1 MKYNDLLNTIKN
13 VHVMTANDIYGVLDS
28 IDAVRMN
35 YMNLSD
41 SEKNILMAT
50 ELLLD
55 HELKK
60 RDKIGEGVNYATV
73 RI

>member
-41 SEKNILMAT
+41 SEKNILTAT
-50 ELLLD
+50 QLLCE
-55 HELKK
+55 HQLKL
-60 RDKIGEGVNYATV
+60 RGNIEGVNYATV
-73 RI
+73 RV

>member
-1 MKYNDLLNTIKN
+1 MKYNDLMNTIKN
-13 VHVMTANDIYGVLDS
+13 VHAMNTNQLFGILDS

-60 RDKIGEGVNYATV
+60 RGNIEGVKYETI

>member
-13 VHVMTANDIYGVLDS
+13 VHVMTTNDIYGILDS

-35 YMNLSD
+35 YINLSD

-50 ELLLD
+50 ELLCD

-60 RDKIGEGVNYATV
+60 RGNIEGVNYATV

>member
-13 VHVMTANDIYGVLDS
+13 VHVMTANDIFGILDS

-35 YMNLSD
+35 YINLSD

-50 ELLLD
+50 ELLVD

-60 RDKIGEGVNYATV
+60 RGNIEGVKYETV
-73 RI
+73 RV

>member
-13 VHVMTANDIYGVLDS
+13 VHVMNTNQLYGVLDS

-60 RDKIGEGVNYATV
+60 RGNIEGVNYASV
-73 RI
+73 RV

>member
-13 VHVMTANDIYGVLDS
+13 IHVMTTNDIYGVLDS

-35 YMNLSD
+35 YINLSD

-50 ELLLD
+50 ELLCD
-55 HELKK
+55 HQLKL
-60 RDKIGEGVNYATV
+60 RGNIEGVKYETI

>member
-60 RDKIGEGVNYATV
+60 RGNIEGVKYETI

>member
-13 VHVMTANDIYGVLDS
+13 VHVMTANDIFGILDS

-35 YMNLSD
+35 YINLSD
-41 SEKNILMAT
+41 SEKNMLMAT

-55 HELKK
+55 HELRK
-60 RDKIGEGVNYATV
+60 RGNIEGVKYETI

>member
-13 VHVMTANDIYGVLDS
+13 VHVMTANDIFGILDS

-35 YMNLSD
+35 YINLSD
-41 SEKNILMAT
+41 SENNILMAT

-60 RDKIGEGVNYATV
+60 RGNIEGVKYETI

>member
-60 RDKIGEGVNYATV
+60 RGKIEGVNYATV

>member
-13 VHVMTANDIYGVLDS
+13 VHVMTANDIFGVLDS

-35 YMNLSD
+35 YINLSD

-60 RDKIGEGVNYATV
+60 RGNIEGVNYATV
-73 RI
+73 RV

>member
-13 VHVMTANDIYGVLDS
+13 VHVMTANDIFGILDS

-55 HELKK
+55 HELRK
-60 RDKIGEGVNYATV
+60 RGNTKGVNYATV

>member
-13 VHVMTANDIYGVLDS
+13 VHTMTSNQIFGILDS

-35 YMNLSD
+35 YINLSD

-60 RDKIGEGVNYATV
+60 RGNIEGVNYATV

>member
-13 VHVMTANDIYGVLDS
+13 VHVLTANDIFGILDS

-35 YMNLSD
+35 YINLSD

-60 RDKIGEGVNYATV
+60 RGNIEGVNYATV
-73 RI
+73 RV

>member
-13 VHVMTANDIYGVLDS
+13 VHSMNTNQLYGILDS

-60 RDKIGEGVNYATV
+60 RGNIEGVNYATV

>member
-60 RDKIGEGVNYATV
+60 RGNIEGVNYATV
-73 RI
+73 RV

>member
-1 MKYNDLLNTIKN
+1 
-13 VHVMTANDIYGVLDS
+13 MTANDIFGILDS

-35 YMNLSD
+35 YINLSD

-60 RDKIGEGVNYATV
+60 RGNIEGVKYETV
-73 RI
+73 RV

>member
-13 VHVMTANDIYGVLDS
+13 VHVMNTNQIYGVLDS

-60 RDKIGEGVNYATV
+60 RGNIEGVKYETI

>member
-13 VHVMTANDIYGVLDS
+13 VHVMTTNDIYGVLDS

-55 HELKK
+55 HQLKL
-60 RDKIGEGVNYATV
+60 RGNIEGVNYATV
-73 RI
+73 RV